1 MATSSAT
8 SSSTKP
14 APTKISFFKHVDDP
28 CRFDGISLLN
38 RPTKSQNVRLGDLQ
52 NSPAPT
58 VYITDSDSE
67 LDDIKNEPRI
77 DEETEDIEEPL
88 ETINRSVHPSAET
101 ASRSLRGPTGFL
113 ARFLEI
119 YVRTRDALLEIQL
132 QKFWRMCRKY
142 RKYGLNFS
150 NYDA

>member
-14 APTKISFFKHVDDP
+14 ASTKICFFKHVDDP

-52 NSPAPT
+52 NSPATT

-67 LDDIKNEPRI
+67 LDDVKNQPRI
-77 DEETEDIEEPL
+77 DEETEDIKEPL
-88 ETINRSVHPSAET
+88 ETINRSAHPSAET
-101 ASRSLRGPTGFL
+101 ASRSLRGPTG
-113 ARFLEI
+113 FLEI

-142 RKYGLNFS
+142 RKYDLSFS